1 MPQVIYCARKGN
13 LKRKGFEV
21 VLTSFIKERLLKVK
35 KIVCRV
41 TLLKKRKIIYSED
54 NKRRKTKTRL

>member
-1 MPQVIYCARKGN
+1 MPQVIYCALKGN
-13 LKRKGFEV
+13 LKKKGFEV